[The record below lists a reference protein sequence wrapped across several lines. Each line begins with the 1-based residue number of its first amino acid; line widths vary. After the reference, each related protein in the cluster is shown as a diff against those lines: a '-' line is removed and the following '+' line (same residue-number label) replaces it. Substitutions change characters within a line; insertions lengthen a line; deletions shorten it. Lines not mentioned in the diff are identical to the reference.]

1 MKRISPI
8 SYENGFE
15 DGYEKREREFGE
27 TVKTKSKV
35 VLRTL
40 KDETKGYVITAC
52 FVPREWAGKTVDVC
66 MSLGESNERIN

>member
-1 MKRISPI
+1 MKDN
-8 SYENGFE
+8 ENQAI
-15 DGYEKREREFGE
+15 
-27 TVKTKSKV
+27 TVWSKSKV

-66 MSLGESNERIN
+66 MSLEEP